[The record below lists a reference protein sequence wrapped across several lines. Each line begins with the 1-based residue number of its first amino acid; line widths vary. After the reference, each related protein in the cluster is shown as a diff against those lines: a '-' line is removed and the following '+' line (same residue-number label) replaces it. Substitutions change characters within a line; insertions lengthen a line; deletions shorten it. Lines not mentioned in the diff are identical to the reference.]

1 MQDKILLGFLMNGR
15 KTGYEVKKLMEGS
28 TSFFF
33 NTSLGS
39 IYPAFRKL
47 EKNGLVDFEQSVENG
62 RVKNTYTITPEGRQ
76 AFSEWLENGAGIQ
89 KVKEEFLLKI
99 FFFSE
104 LPEEKRKHQIGEYVS
119 RLAERVEKL
128 TSMKEGLQ
136 DHNVDAFMMKTL
148 EFGIDYHSFLKEW
161 HQRFLS
167 SMTSEKDP

>member
-47 EKNGLVDFEQSVENG
+47 EKNGLVNLEQSVESG

-76 AFSEWLENGAGIQ
+76 AFSEWLEKSAGIQ

-104 LPEEKRKHQIGEYVS
+104 LPEEKRKRQIEEYVS
-119 RLAERVEKL
+119 RLAGKVEKL
-128 TSMKEGLQ
+128 TLMKEGLAVN
-136 DHNVDAFMMKTL
+136 DVDAYMMKTL
-148 EFGIDYHSFLKEW
+148 EFGIDYHTFLKEW
-161 HQRFLS
+161 HQRFLL
-167 SMTSEKDP
+167 SMTRKKDL